1 MSCYN
6 ELPRLEIHCSKKVL
20 NIYIYI
26 YYHLIEFRGTGEV
39 KKKLI
44 KKFNSV

>member
-20 NIYIYI
+20 YIYIYI
-26 YYHLIEFRGTGEV
+26 YIYFHLIEFRGTEEV
-39 KKKLI
+39 KKKLT
-44 KKFNSV
+44 KK